1 MKKTVLK
8 DDNGKFVEVDLK
20 VFVNH
25 INHFHKIGTSIHD
38 EHGHYFRVNDKFRK
52 KLKRLNEKE

>member
-20 VFVNH
+20 VLINH
-25 INHFHKIGTSIHD
+25 INHFHKTGTSIHD
-38 EHGHYFRVNDKFRK
+38 EHGHYFTVNYKFRK
-52 KLKRLNEKE
+52 KLKKLNEKE